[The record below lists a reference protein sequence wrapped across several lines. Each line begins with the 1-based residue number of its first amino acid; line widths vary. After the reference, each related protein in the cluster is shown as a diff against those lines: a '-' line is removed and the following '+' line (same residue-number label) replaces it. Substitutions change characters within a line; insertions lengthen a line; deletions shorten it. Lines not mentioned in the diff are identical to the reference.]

1 MYFYLWNQW
10 QILPEKSLI
19 RKYRL
24 SFAFFTI
31 QHLWLFI
38 KSILGDYFSLLPYP
52 LLFIH
57 HYPETYKPKFH
68 CRRQSGMNF
77 GYVHPSTITI
87 LQKRQISLFLKIC
100 LFCKYFY
107 IIHFF
112 HALPELTIYKNILS
126 IIYLRSV

>member
-52 LLFIH
+52 LLFTH
-57 HYPETYKPKFH
+57 HYPETCKPKFH
-68 CRRQSGMNF
+68 CRRQSGMNL
-77 GYVHPSTITI
+77 GYVTVNGVNSNNPTSVNYNNSTKKTDFSFFKNLSF
-87 LQKRQISLFLKIC
+87 LQIFLHYSLFSRS
-100 LFCKYFY
+100 
-107 IIHFF
+107 
-112 HALPELTIYKNILS
+112 ARAN
-126 IIYLRSV
+126 YL